1 MFNLYILSVLQHVC
15 LFSYAPCSSSE
26 YSHSACFCTT
36 HHSSSLS
43 AERVFPSMFV
53 VVLPW
58 HKTFLPHVGGL
69 PDIDAN
75 LKPHSDS
82 ANDHLPMTKIKHPSG
97 ECGRNPSTGRGFQLK
112 ETLQL
117 SDGLYKEILVI
128 YFAWSVSPYPHLLML
143 YTGICSRICD
153 AKPERESDYH

>member
-1 MFNLYILSVLQHVC
+1 MYAYSVMPRAQVVNTRVQRA
-15 LFSYAPCSSSE
+15 FAPLIVR
-26 YSHSACFCTT
+26 APFQP
-36 HHSSSLS
+36 
-43 AERVFPSMFV
+43 ERVFPSTFV

-58 HKTFLPHVGGL
+58 RKTFLPHVGGL

-75 LKPHSDS
+75 LTPRSDS
-82 ANDHLPMTKIKHPSG
+82 ANDRLPTTKIKRPSG

-117 SDGLYKEILVI
+117 SDGLYEEILVI